1 MVVAHVWKLR
11 ALEKASEIIWRG
23 KYFQV
28 GQRNIQ
34 ILADHCAVYD
44 DWLGRESGWWFLLH
58 LESSSGTC
66 PCHLQFHLFEADDVS
81 EGCTRR
87 WGTDPAWSRSCHC
100 GFGIQEMA
108 AEDEQVEQTG
118 ESQETSDNEDDQEVE
133 ELVPQAD
140 RDIQW
145 VTVTTRYRR
154 SSKRLAR
161 YW

>member
-1 MVVAHVWKLR
+1 
-11 ALEKASEIIWRG
+11 
-23 KYFQV
+23 
-28 GQRNIQ
+28 
-34 ILADHCAVYD
+34 
-44 DWLGRESGWWFLLH
+44 
-58 LESSSGTC
+58 
-66 PCHLQFHLFEADDVS
+66 
-81 EGCTRR
+81 
-87 WGTDPAWSRSCHC
+87 
-100 GFGIQEMA
+100 MA